1 MRKYLRRILA
11 AVLPAVLFAASIPG
25 PAGAQVVRPGPVGPA
40 RVCTL
45 RLTGQQA
52 WFEGT
57 THTCG
62 GIQILTGTHIE
73 RFGYHNEIV
82 VTYYDLGARRL
93 PGLYSFARVEV
104 VVAGRAPIV
113 ISPPTSGAWVSQIV
127 TAGIN
132 AAPPTSVTLSSGFLF

>member
-1 MRKYLRRILA
+1 MRKYWRTILA
-11 AVLPAVLFAASIPG
+11 AAALLAVFLAASIPT
-25 PAGAQVVRPGPVGPA
+25 PTRAQVVRPTPIG

-57 THTCG
+57 THSCG
-62 GIQILTGTHIE
+62 GIQIQTSTHIE

-82 VTYYDLGARRL
+82 VDYYDLSARRL

-113 ISPPTSGAWVSQIV
+113 ISPPTSGAWISQIV
-127 TAGIN
+127 TGGIN